1 MLSAIFFVFLV
12 VMVLGETLV
21 GEVDGCCP
29 LTDGWRSDV
38 LYLDVVERWKW
49 SCCEDCY
56 FFFLGGGRGGSMRRK
71 KIVGTTEKGCVRD
84 CS

>member
-1 MLSAIFFVFLV
+1 MMLSAIFFVFLV

-56 FFFLGGGRGGSMRRK
+56 FFFFGGGARR
-71 KIVGTTEKGCVRD
+71 IDEEEEDRWDDGEGMCA
-84 CS
+84 